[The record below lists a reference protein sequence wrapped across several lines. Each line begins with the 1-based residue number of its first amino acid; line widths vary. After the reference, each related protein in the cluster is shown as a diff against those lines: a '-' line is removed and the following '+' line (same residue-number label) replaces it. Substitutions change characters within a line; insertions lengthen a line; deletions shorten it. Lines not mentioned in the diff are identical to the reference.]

1 MNKSKC
7 PHCGVKLGNFA
18 YAEVCPFCF
27 DDIEYNSKPLLSA
40 PVANP
45 QREKAPLIQLFR
57 TVVRFVES

>member
-27 DDIEYNSKPLLSA
+27 DDIEHNSKPLLS
-40 PVANP
+40 VTMANP
-45 QREKAPLIQLFR
+45 VREKALLIRLLR